1 MQPGFFD
8 VDQRHE
14 EISRMGDPLK
24 KLNECIPWDNFLLV
38 LSELDNKER
47 KNNAGRKAY
56 PAILMFKI
64 IILQSLYNLSD
75 NKTEYM
81 IRDRLSFMRFLELKM
96 EDKVPDEKS
105 IWLFRERLKEA
116 NLMEPLFQEFNRY
129 LNNQGFD
136 AKKGQII
143 DTSII
148 PVPKQRNKREENRE
162 IKEGITPEK
171 WKENP
176 NKLRQKDIDA
186 RWTTKH
192 KQSHY
197 GYKNHINV
205 DAKHKLIR
213 EYAVTTAS
221 IHDSQCFE
229 EILDHRNSSKDVYVD
244 SAYRSEES
252 DQLLKDLELKN
263 KTHYRAYRNKPL
275 SEHKQQINKK
285 RSSTRVRVEHIF
297 GFMQNSM
304 GGKQIRGIGIAR
316 AKLQLGIRNFTYNLC
331 RYGQL
336 LRIEEAV

>member
-116 NLMEPLFQEFNRY
+116 NLMESLFQEFNRY
-129 LNNQGFD
+129 LNNQGFPLCQD
-136 AKKGQII
+136 R
-143 DTSII
+143 S
-148 PVPKQRNKREENRE
+148 PV
-162 IKEGITPEK
+162 
-171 WKENP
+171 
-176 NKLRQKDIDA
+176 
-186 RWTTKH
+186 
-192 KQSHY
+192 S
-197 GYKNHINV
+197 
-205 DAKHKLIR
+205 
-213 EYAVTTAS
+213 
-221 IHDSQCFE
+221 
-229 EILDHRNSSKDVYVD
+229 
-244 SAYRSEES
+244 
-252 DQLLKDLELKN
+252 
-263 KTHYRAYRNKPL
+263 
-275 SEHKQQINKK
+275 
-285 RSSTRVRVEHIF
+285 
-297 GFMQNSM
+297 
-304 GGKQIRGIGIAR
+304 
-316 AKLQLGIRNFTYNLC
+316 
-331 RYGQL
+331 
-336 LRIEEAV
+336 

>member
-1 MQPGFFD
+1 MQPSFFD

-14 EISRMGDPLK
+14 EISKMGDPLE
-24 KLNECIPWDNFLLV
+24 KLNRCIPWDDFLLV

-47 KNNAGRKAY
+47 KSNAGRKAY

-64 IILQSLYNLSD
+64 VILQSLYNLSD

-96 EDKVPDEKS
+96 EDKIPDEKS

-116 NLMEPLFQEFNRY
+116 NLIEPLFNEFNRY

-143 DTSII
+143 DASII
-148 PVPKQRNKREENRE
+148 PVPKQRNKREENKQ
-162 IKEGITPEK
+162 IKEGVTPEP
-171 WKENP
+171 WKETP
-176 NKLRQKDIDA
+176 NKLRQKDTDA
-186 RWTTKH
+186 RWTKKH
-192 KQSHY
+192 SQNRY

-205 DAKHKLIR
+205 DVKHKLIR

-221 IHDSQCFE
+221 THDSQCFK
-229 EILDHRNSSKDVYVD
+229 EILDHRNSCKEVYAD

-263 KTHYRAYRNKPL
+263 KTHYRSYRNKPL
-275 SEHKQQINKK
+275 SEHKQQINKA
-285 RSSTRVRVEHIF
+285 RSTIRVRVEHIF

-304 GGKQIRGIGIAR
+304 GGKQIRSIGIAR
-316 AKLQLGIRNFTYNLC
+316 AQLQLGIRNLTYNLC

-336 LRIEEAV
+336 LRIAEAV